1 MAVVIWHGRSFD
13 KWFHLWS
20 LRDWVRRTEGKRISL
35 TDKGRQVTF
44 FAASNFAALAL
55 LGFGDRGCREAADL
69 KNSHVDDGL

>member
-1 MAVVIWHGRSFD
+1 
-13 KWFHLWS
+13 
-20 LRDWVRRTEGKRISL
+20 
-35 TDKGRQVTF
+35 VTF